1 MQAFVDVLPEGIMKQ
16 VTQKIQDSE
25 WSQAL
30 EHKSLYGR
38 FFMWLWTSCY
48 SAIIGRYI
56 SRKRN
61 RI

>member
-16 VTQKIQDSE
+16 VHSQDSE